1 MITPLENADLTALN
15 SFGFVSRAQYLF
27 DVADDAELLD
37 AIAYAD
43 ERQLPVLVI
52 GGGSNL
58 VLDEYIPGVVV
69 RQTSRGY
76 QVLED
81 DEQSVLL
88 EVAAGQNWHQ
98 LVEQTVDAGWS
109 GLENMA
115 LIPGTVGAAP
125 VQNIGAY
132 GVELKDRFVSLIA
145 YDREA
150 QVFVEFSASQCRFG
164 YRNSVFKSVAPGRYI
179 ITRVRLRLSKQFAPK
194 TGYGVLSQY
203 LDEGEVTVRRVFDA
217 VVAIRQSKLPDPQDL
232 GNAGSFFE
240 NPVVSIGQC
249 EQLRAEYPDL
259 IAYPE
264 RDGFMKLAAGWL
276 IDQAGWKG
284 HRSGC
289 VGVYEKQALV
299 LVNYGQGSAKE
310 LMALAAKIQASV
322 MEKYGVALQPEPR
335 CYPQ

>member
-1 MITPLENADLTALN
+1 MITPLKNADLTTLN
-15 SFGFVSRAQYLF
+15 SFGFSSRAEFLV
-27 DVADDAELLD
+27 DVKSEAELLE
-37 AIAYAD
+37 AVAFAD
-43 ERQLPVLVI
+43 DQNLPLLVI

-58 VLDEYIPGVVV
+58 VLDDYIPGVLVQ
-69 RQTSRGY
+69 QTSGGY
-76 QVLED
+76 RVLEE
-81 DEQSVLL
+81 DEQSVVLD
-88 EVAAGQNWHQ
+88 VAAGQNWHQ

-132 GVELKDRFVSLIA
+132 GVELKDPFVSLTA
-145 YDREA
+145 YDREERA
-150 QVFVEFSASQCRFG
+150 FVEFSASQCGFG
-164 YRNSVFKSVAPGRYI
+164 YRSSIFKSVAPGRYI
-179 ITRVRLRLSKQFAPK
+179 ITRVRLRLNKQFAPR
-194 TGYGVLSQY
+194 TGYGALSQY
-203 LDEGEVTVRRVFDA
+203 LDGQEITARRVFDA

-240 NPVVSIGQC
+240 NPVVPVHQC
-249 EQLRAEYPDL
+249 DRLRAEFPDL

-284 HRSGC
+284 YRTGC

-299 LVNYGQGSAKE
+299 LVNYGQGSARE

-322 MEKYGVALQPEPR
+322 MEKYGVALVPEPR
-335 CYPQ
+335 YYPQ

>member
-1 MITPLENADLTALN
+1 MITPVENADLTALN
-15 SFGFVSRAQYLF
+15 SFGFASRAQYLF
-27 DVADDAELLD
+27 DVASDAELLE
-37 AIAYAD
+37 AVAYAD
-43 ERQLPVLVI
+43 ERQLPFLVI

-69 RQTSRGY
+69 RQISGGY
-76 QVLED
+76 RVLEE
-81 DEQSVLL
+81 DEGSVLL

-98 LVEQTVDAGWS
+98 LVEQVVDAGWS

-132 GVELKDRFVSLIA
+132 GVELKDRFVSLTA
-145 YDREA
+145 YDREK
-150 QVFVEFSASQCRFG
+150 QVFVEFSASQCGFG

-179 ITRVRLRLSKQFAPK
+179 ITRVRLRLNKQFVQK

-203 LDEGEVTVRRVFDA
+203 LNGQEVTARSVFDA
-217 VVAIRQSKLPDPQDL
+217 IVAIRQSKLPDPRDL

-240 NPVVSIGQC
+240 NPVVPVEQC
-249 EQLRAEYPDL
+249 EQLRAAHPDL
-259 IAYPE
+259 VAYPE

-276 IDQAGWKG
+276 IDHAGWKG
-284 HRSGC
+284 YRTGR

-299 LVNYGQGSAKE
+299 LVNYGQGSARE
-310 LMALAAKIQASV
+310 LMDLASKIQASV
-322 MEKYGVALQPEPR
+322 MEKYGVALVPEPR

>member
-1 MITPLENADLTALN
+1 MSAPLKNADLTALN
-15 SFGFVSRAQYLF
+15 SFGFASRAQYLF
-27 DVADDAELLD
+27 DAASDSELLE
-37 AIAYAD
+37 AVAFAC
-43 ERQLPVLVI
+43 EQELPFLVI

-69 RQTSRGY
+69 RQTSSGY
-76 QVLED
+76 RLLEE

-98 LVEQTVDAGWS
+98 LVEQTVHAGWS

-132 GVELKDRFVSLIA
+132 GVELKDRFVSLTA
-145 YDREA
+145 YDREER
-150 QVFVEFSASQCRFG
+150 VFVEFSASQCCFE
-164 YRNSVFKSVAPGRYI
+164 YRNSIFKSGAPGRYI
-179 ITRVRLRLSKQFAPK
+179 ITRVRLRLSKLFAPR
-194 TGYGVLSQY
+194 TGYGVLSHY
-203 LDEGEVTVRRVFDA
+203 LDGQDVTAQRVFDA

-240 NPVVSIGQC
+240 NPVVPVEQC
-249 EQLRAEYPDL
+249 ERLRAEYPDL
-259 IAYPE
+259 VAYPE

-284 HRSGC
+284 YRAGH

-299 LVNYGQGSAKE
+299 LVNYGQGSARE
-310 LMALAAKIQASV
+310 LMMLAAKIQASV
-322 MEKYGVALQPEPR
+322 MEKYGVALVPEPR

>member
-1 MITPLENADLTALN
+1 MIAPLENADLTALN

-27 DVADDAELLD
+27 EVTSDTELLETIGF
-37 AIAYAD
+37 AG
-43 ERQLPVLVI
+43 EKQLPFLVI

-58 VLDEYIPGVVV
+58 ILDKYIPGVVV
-69 RQTSRGY
+69 RQTAGGY
-76 QVLED
+76 QVLEE

-98 LVEQTVDAGWS
+98 LVEQTVGAGWS

-132 GVELKDRFVSLIA
+132 GVELKDRFVSLTA

-150 QVFVEFSASQCRFG
+150 QAFVEFSASQCGFG
-164 YRNSVFKSVAPGRYI
+164 YRSSVFKSVAPGRYI
-179 ITRVRLRLSKQFAPK
+179 ITRVRLRLNKQFEPK

-203 LDEGEVTVRRVFDA
+203 LDGHEVTARSVFDA

-240 NPVVSIGQC
+240 NPVVSVEQC

-259 IAYPE
+259 VAYPE
-264 RDGFMKLAAGWL
+264 REGFMKLAAGWL

-284 HRSGC
+284 YRIGG

-299 LVNYGQGSAKE
+299 LVNYGRGSARE
-310 LMALAAKIQASV
+310 LMELAAKIQASV
-322 MEKYGVALQPEPR
+322 MDKYGVALVPEPR
-335 CYPQ
+335 YYPQ